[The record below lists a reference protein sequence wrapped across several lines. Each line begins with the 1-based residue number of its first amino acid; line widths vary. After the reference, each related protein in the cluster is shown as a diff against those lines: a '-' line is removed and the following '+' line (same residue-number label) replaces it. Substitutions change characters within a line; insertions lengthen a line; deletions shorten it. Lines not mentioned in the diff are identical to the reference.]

1 MVAISATSQNWKK
14 NMLRKSPLSCER
26 SKLLE
31 CYSSISLC
39 DVYQVLFFGGE
50 KWTNGDTRPQISGE
64 FFPFSQKEF
73 AKLPPILGSVLP
85 PVYLLATNLMILYQS
100 TASEGQICL
109 NLSGDTCQCCYSPG
123 FLLRI
128 L

>member
-1 MVAISATSQNWKK
+1 MVAVSSASQNWKKK

-39 DVYQVLFFGGE
+39 DVYQFFFWGGAK

-64 FFPFSQKEF
+64 MFLFSQKEF

-85 PVYLLATNLMILYQS
+85 PVYVLATNLK
-100 TASEGQICL
+100 
-109 NLSGDTCQCCYSPG
+109 
-123 FLLRI
+123 
-128 L
+128 